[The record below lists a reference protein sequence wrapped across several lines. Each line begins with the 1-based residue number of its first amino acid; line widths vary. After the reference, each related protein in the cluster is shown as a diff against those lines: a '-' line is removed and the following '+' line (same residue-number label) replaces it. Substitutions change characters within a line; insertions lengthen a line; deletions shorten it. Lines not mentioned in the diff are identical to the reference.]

1 MSASQDCHLVIPTLS
16 RSAILAEMTGFG
28 PTTGTHGKTTAET
41 QQPTIT
47 QAPIPVKAQAA
58 TSGIS
63 VVLAIIRIERLVWLV
78 TGRLH
83 LEGWVVGR

>member
-1 MSASQDCHLVIPTLS
+1 M
-16 RSAILAEMTGFG
+16 
-28 PTTGTHGKTTAET
+28 
-41 QQPTIT
+41 
-47 QAPIPVKAQAA
+47 PVEAQAA

-83 LEGWVVGR
+83 LEGLVVGR